1 MGARARA
8 RRRLRRELERAHG
21 GGHDGSASSHD
32 EGAHAAEAVI
42 AEAGAAARPRT
53 ATAQAHA
60 AETGTRWE
68 ALVRQL
74 ELMRTV
80 TSRST
85 STPTPSAPPP
95 TSSPCATRRGPHSA
109 SLVDQPF
116 VEDLTISFPSDAN
129 NGGHHRIVAFDDLSV
144 TIDVSPSLRA
154 HLVRSCPYV
163 TLTTTKCVVD
173 VALV

>member
-1 MGARARA
+1 MVIPDTTRFFAPRLLNAPLPTNTFFQNFVLKNGDQPEYIHTYSIRSAADELTVCHPAR
-8 RRRLRRELERAHG
+8 
-21 GGHDGSASSHD
+21 
-32 EGAHAAEAVI
+32 
-42 AEAGAAARPRT
+42 T
-53 ATAQAHA
+53 
-60 AETGTRWE
+60 
-68 ALVRQL
+68 
-74 ELMRTV
+74 
-80 TSRST
+80 
-85 STPTPSAPPP
+85 
-95 TSSPCATRRGPHSA
+95 HSA